1 MKWVW
6 NQGKDMALNLAHIEY
21 ISITE
26 GIEQSFVV
34 EAWVETDPCTLKS
47 FNTLQAAQEF
57 VSDIT
62 GAISGGSPE
71 TTVQWI
77 PSRRRS
83 KGGSKNESKRK
94 PHSPGPVLG

>member
-47 FNTLQAAQEF
+47 FNTPQAAQEF
-57 VSDIT
+57 IRN
-62 GAISGGSPE
+62 ICGG
-71 TTVQWI
+71 VAN
-77 PSRRRS
+77 
-83 KGGSKNESKRK
+83 GGQS
-94 PHSPGPVLG
+94 